1 MEKYMKRVLV
11 QYKVKEDKA
20 EENINFIRNVFNE
33 LKVNNPSGLRY
44 ASFHQPDRLSFVHIA
59 SIESEDGKN
68 PLSDSKAFAEFQKE
82 IKDRC
87 EIPPMAI
94 ELHEIGS
101 YNFFNV

>member
-1 MEKYMKRVLV
+1 MKRVLV

-33 LKVNNPSGLRY
+33 LKSNSPEGLRY
-44 ASFHQPDRLSFVHIA
+44 ASFYQPDGLSFVHIA
-59 SIESEDGKN
+59 SIESADGKN
-68 PLSDSKAFAEFQKE
+68 PLSESEAFSEFQKE

-87 EIPPMAI
+87 DIPPQAV
-94 ELHEIGS
+94 ELNEIGS

>member
-1 MEKYMKRVLV
+1 MKRVLV

-20 EENINFIRNVFNE
+20 EENINFIKNVFDE
-33 LKVNNPSGLRY
+33 LKMNSPAGLRY
-44 ASFHQPDRLSFVHIA
+44 ASFHQPDGLSFVHIA

-68 PLSDSKAFAEFQKE
+68 PLSESKAFAEFQKE

-87 EIPPMAI
+87 EIPPQAI

-101 YNFFNV
+101 YNFFNI